1 MNNRWILKPKAPEA
15 FFDKF
20 PEINAVTLQLLF
32 NRGIKTQKEIDEFL
46 GPDYDEDLHNPKL
59 LKDMGKAI
67 KRVKMAISKKE
78 KITVYGDYDADG
90 ICGATIL
97 MDALKAI
104 GAEPG
109 IYIPDR
115 NKEGYGL
122 NFESVRFLSKQK
134 TDLIVTVDCGVS
146 DYKEVELANS
156 LGIDVVIIDHHTIP
170 PKLPKAVAIINPRRK
185 GDQYPFKELSA
196 TGVAFK
202 FAKALFNASNI
213 NNEREKWLLDL
224 VAISTITDRMVL
236 LGENRTL
243 VKYGLV
249 VLTKTKR
256 KGLKALLKLIGKD
269 GAKVEKSERRKFNI
283 FGLNAR
289 DLGFMIGPRLNAA
302 GRIDHANTSFELL
315 NSSDENEIGRILD
328 KLDAI
333 NKDRQN
339 LCDKIFKEVCA
350 KMGDYPKDK
359 IIIDGSSDWLVGIV
373 GLIAGKLAEKY
384 HRPALIY
391 HKGETESDGSA
402 RTIKSFNIIKALRK
416 AGDLLSECGG
426 HAMAAGFHV
435 KNENIAAF
443 TKRMTEIANR
453 EIKNNDLIPETE
465 IDMDIT
471 NFQFL
476 ISNFQINYESQSVS
490 QRIKLDWRELYEV
503 IEDFRPFGP
512 GNEEPTFL
520 LRGCVM
526 KDLRVVGK
534 NGAGHLKTRI
544 DCGGKEFNCIGFGL
558 GGWYDKIKAGDKIDI
573 VFNLTLNE
581 WNGSRNL
588 EFKIVTLRQAGMD
601 SEGAL

>member
-1 MNNRWILKPKAPEA
+1 MNNWSIKPRASKN
-15 FFDKF
+15 FLDKF

-46 GPDYDEDLHNPKL
+46 GPDYDEDLHSPKL

-67 KRVKMAISKKE
+67 KRVKAAINKKE

-97 MDALKAI
+97 TDALRAI
-104 GAEPG
+104 GANPG

-122 NFESVRFLSKQK
+122 NFESVRFLSEQK
-134 TDLIVTVDCGVS
+134 TNLIVTVDCGVS
-146 DYKEVELANS
+146 DYEEVKLANS
-156 LGIDVVIIDHHTIP
+156 LGMNVIIIDHHTIP
-170 PKLPKAVAIINPRRK
+170 PKLPRAAAIINPRQK
-185 GDQYPFKELSA
+185 GDRYPFKELSA
-196 TGVAFK
+196 AGVAFK
-202 FAKALFNASNI
+202 FAKALFDANNI

-224 VAISTITDRMVL
+224 AAISTITDRMIL

-269 GAKVEKSERRKFNI
+269 GARAEKSERRKFDI
-283 FGLNAR
+283 FGINAR

-302 GRIDHANTSFELL
+302 GRMDHANTAFELL

-328 KLDAI
+328 RLDAI
-333 NKDRQN
+333 NKNRQN

-350 KMGDYPKDK
+350 KIGDYPKDK
-359 IIIDGSSDWLVGIV
+359 IIIDGSSDWPVGIV

-391 HKGETESDGSA
+391 HQGGMGADGSA

-416 AGDLLSECGG
+416 TGDLLGECGG
-426 HAMAAGFHV
+426 HAMAAGFHIT
-435 KNENIAAF
+435 NENIAVF
-443 TKRMTEIANR
+443 KKRMTEMANK
-453 EIKNNDLIPETE
+453 EINDKDLIPEIE
-465 IDMDIT
+465 IDMELNSEFKIQ
-471 NFQFL
+471 NSKL
-476 ISNFQINYESQSVS
+476 KISNWW
-490 QRIKLDWRELYEV
+490 DLYE
-503 IEDFRPFGP
+503 IMEDFRPFGP

-520 LRGCVM
+520 LQGCII

-534 NGAGHLKTRI
+534 NGAGHLKAII
-544 DCGGKEFNCIGFGL
+544 DCGDKEFNCIGFGL
-558 GGWYDKIKAGDKIDI
+558 GEWYDKIKAGDKIDI
-573 VFNLTLNE
+573 IFNLVLNE

-588 EFKIVTLRQAGMD
+588 EFKIIDLKIA
-601 SEGAL
+601 